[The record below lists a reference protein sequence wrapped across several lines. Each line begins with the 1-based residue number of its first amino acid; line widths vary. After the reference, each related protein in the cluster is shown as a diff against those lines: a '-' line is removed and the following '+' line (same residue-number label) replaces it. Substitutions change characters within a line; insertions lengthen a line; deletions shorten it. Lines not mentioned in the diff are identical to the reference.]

1 MGAGHQMKDFR
12 YFRTLVQRIEIGR
25 DVIKIVFRV
34 MQDARGSGPESI
46 IVTLPRMWARIGTAN
61 FSGSRDR
68 RYRTGSCFRKNSQ
81 EQNSPYAG
89 EHEAGVA
96 VLGRVLRLEV
106 SHTIKRWS
114 LVTVRFRLGGPA
126 GVWFVS
132 EVHGCHIVPG
142 VKSPAT
148 AMLERLASDRTRI
161 QLLPD
166 SPDHL
171 VFA

>member
-1 MGAGHQMKDFR
+1 MKDFR

-68 RYRTGSCFRKNSQ
+68 RYRTSSCFRNNSQ
-81 EQNSPYAG
+81 DQNSPYAG
-89 EHEAGVA
+89 ELELESGVA
-96 VLGRVLRLEV
+96 VQRRALTLEV
-106 SHTIKRWS
+106 SPPIKRRS
-114 LVTVRFRLGGPA
+114 LVTARFPSGGPI

-132 EVHGCHIVPG
+132 EVHRCHVAPG
-142 VKSPAT
+142 VNGLVLTIIGDGHGSERNFHVAFTPA
-148 AMLERLASDRTRI
+148 
-161 QLLPD
+161 
-166 SPDHL
+166 
-171 VFA
+171 